1 MDTNNPKDRVA
12 AAKPPLH
19 LVPPA
24 LKIHVS
30 QAMAYGAFTKG
41 YGPYNWRDTNVRL
54 TVYIAACMRHLESLL
69 DGENAASDSKVHHA
83 AHCAAGCGIIL
94 DAMEQGTLID
104 DRPKAG
110 SASRLLE
117 RFTAKKSEAPVPQ
130 AKNCTREIGHSGP
143 CNGWPCATALKAQN
157 DACAKKKV
165 YLAGPMRGIKD
176 FNFPAF
182 FEAEEQLRAR
192 GYEVFNPARRDAEHY
207 GAGITKIAS
216 GSEEEAA
223 AKTGFNI
230 REALGADCD
239 WITKHADM
247 VVFLPGWENS
257 TGCQAEHALAVAL
270 HLEIKTLHEMLC
282 NEHDSMFW
290 NELDHKP

>member
-1 MDTNNPKDRVA
+1 MNTNTINPKDLLGVTKPQLDLVPSSLIIHVA
-12 AAKPPLH
+12 KAMENGAAK
-19 LVPPA
+19 
-24 LKIHVS
+24 
-30 QAMAYGAFTKG
+30 
-41 YGPYNWRDTNVRL
+41 YGPYNWRDKKVRA
-54 TVYIAACMRHLESLL
+54 TIYIAAAQRHLLSLL
-69 DGENAASDSKVHHA
+69 DGEDFAQDSGVHHA
-83 AHCAAGCGIIL
+83 AHAAACMGIIL
-94 DAMEQGTLID
+94 DALECDCLID
-104 DRPKAG
+104 DRPTKGNA
-110 SASRLLE
+110 AAIIERL
-117 RFTAKKSEAPVPQ
+117 TVKKPAP
-130 AKNCTREIGHSGP
+130 
-143 CNGWPCATALKAQN
+143 ATPP
-157 DACAKKKV
+157 KKKV
-165 YLAGPMRGIKD
+165 YIAGPMRGIKD

-182 FEAEEQLRAR
+182 FEAEEKLRAR
-192 GYEVFNPARRDAEHY
+192 GYEVFNPARRDEEHY

-282 NEHDSMFW
+282 NEDDSMFW